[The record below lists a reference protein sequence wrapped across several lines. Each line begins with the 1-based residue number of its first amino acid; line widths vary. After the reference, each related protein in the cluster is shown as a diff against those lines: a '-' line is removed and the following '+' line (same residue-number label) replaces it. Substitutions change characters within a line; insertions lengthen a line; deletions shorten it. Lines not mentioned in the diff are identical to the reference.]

1 MLPLAAMERLMKKA
15 GAERVSQSAKTAL
28 KQILEDHAINVS
40 QKALEI
46 AKNSKRKTIKSRDVE
61 IAVK

>member
-1 MLPLAAMERLMKKA
+1 MKKA

>member
-15 GAERVSQSAKTAL
+15 GAERVSQSAKAAL
-28 KQILEDHAINVS
+28 KQILEDHAINLS

-46 AKNSKRKTIKSRDVE
+46 AKNSKRKTIKGPDVE
-61 IAVK
+61 IAGK